1 MFQRMSEARARFAA
15 RRDAAM
21 GGPSAGGR
29 AFAALMAGGAG
40 ARSEDGT
47 ARRRHRPRVRTT
59 PCPRSLRRNPR
70 LASRRRTRAD
80 PLNLAALGA
89 SDANAVPPLRLR
101 DVHAAAGASARSSA
115 ATGDEKTQRVAREMM
130 QRIEARRSK
139 RLTIPPVIDA
149 DRFLPQ
155 ATEDLTLPLLG
166 AMARGSARSTK
177 RRMDGVPDRDV
188 VVHVREA
195 RGAAKF
201 QQKKEDAERLLGG
214 AEPPPVYM
222 KHRSLFLFSPQSG
235 FRRVV
240 FMMSFDKK
248 FEYVIL
254 ALILVSSAALAVDD
268 PSTSPDSS
276 LGRGLEYLDLSL
288 TVVFFCEM
296 CVKIISMGLVM
307 HPGAYLRDAWNVLD
321 GVIVVSSVLAVAFRD
336 PGLVIVRSFR
346 TLRALRPL
354 RAIRRLRGM
363 RLVMATLVKSLPQIG
378 NVALFGLFQL
388 VVFGIL
394 GVQLF
399 QGKFWRCTD
408 PSATHLDECVGTF
421 VGPDGTTGER
431 LWVNPVFN
439 FDHIGRAML
448 TLFVVTTMDGWFDV
462 TQRGGGRD
470 GGGLSARR
478 KSLAGER
485 VVLLGVRR
493 RVGALLGES
502 ADRGRD

>member
-1 MFQRMSEARARFAA
+1 
-15 RRDAAM
+15 
-21 GGPSAGGR
+21 
-29 AFAALMAGGAG
+29 
-40 ARSEDGT
+40 
-47 ARRRHRPRVRTT
+47 
-59 PCPRSLRRNPR
+59 
-70 LASRRRTRAD
+70 
-80 PLNLAALGA
+80 
-89 SDANAVPPLRLR
+89 
-101 DVHAAAGASARSSA
+101 
-115 ATGDEKTQRVAREMM
+115 MM

-139 RLTIPPVIDA
+139 KTAIPPVIDA

-188 VVHVREA
+188 VVHVPPKLAERP
-195 RGAAKF
+195 KF

-336 PGLVIVRSFR
+336 PG
-346 TLRALRPL
+346 TGH
-354 RAIRRLRGM
+354 RREFPSVASASTAPRDSTIT
-363 RLVMATLVKSLPQIG
+363 RHATRHGHARQV
-378 NVALFGLFQL
+378 
-388 VVFGIL
+388 
-394 GVQLF
+394 
-399 QGKFWRCTD
+399 
-408 PSATHLDECVGTF
+408 SA
-421 VGPDGTTGER
+421 
-431 LWVNPVFN
+431 
-439 FDHIGRAML
+439 
-448 TLFVVTTMDGWFDV
+448 
-462 TQRGGGRD
+462 
-470 GGGLSARR
+470 
-478 KSLAGER
+478 
-485 VVLLGVRR
+485 
-493 RVGALLGES
+493 
-502 ADRGRD
+502 ADR